1 MSVRVKT
8 ILVFLWGFYLFSAV
22 DGAAG
27 YPQRVISMS
36 PNFTEIV
43 YDIGAQNQL
52 VGVTD
57 FCKFPPE
64 ARKKTKVGGLFN
76 PDFETIVSLKPD
88 LVLLVPFYGEAIQS
102 IKKLGIPVLVHQ
114 DSTIQD
120 VLDTYDVL
128 GKALGHAV
136 EAQAAKE
143 KLEAQIDAVRQKAE
157 GRKKVSILFVVGHNV
172 GQIARV
178 YAAGENSFVGE
189 IIALSG
195 GDNILKGTRVAFP
208 LVSEE
213 QLIKRDPEVIVDCM
227 PSDEATRDTIQ
238 KAREA
243 WAKFSSLRAV
253 REKRLYFLNQDAFTI
268 PGPTMVGLAEYL
280 SKIFAKTWKG
290 PRSGS

>member
-1 MSVRVKT
+1 MSMRFKT
-8 ILVFLWGFYLFSAV
+8 ILAFLWGFYLL
-22 DGAAG
+22 GASGQASG
-27 YPQRVISMS
+27 YPRRVVSMG

-57 FCKFPPE
+57 FCKFPPA
-64 ARKKTKVGGLFN
+64 ARKKTKVGGFFN

-102 IKKLGIPVLVHQ
+102 FKKLGIPVLVHQ

-120 VLDTYDVL
+120 VLDTYDAL
-128 GKALGHAV
+128 GKALGHV
-136 EAQAAKE
+136 ERARAAKK
-143 KLEAQIDAVRQKAE
+143 KLIVRLDAVRQKAL
-157 GRKKVSILFVVGHNV
+157 GRKKISILFVVGHNV
-172 GQIARV
+172 GQIARI

-195 GDNILKGTRVAFP
+195 GENILKGTRVAFP

-213 QLIKRDPEVIVDCM
+213 RLIKRDPEVIVDCM
-227 PSDEATRDTIQ
+227 PGDEATRDTIQ
-238 KAREA
+238 RARRA
-243 WAKFSSLRAV
+243 WAKFPSLRAV
-253 REKRLYFLNQDAFTI
+253 REKHLYFLNQDAFTI

-280 SKIFAKTWKG
+280 GKIFEEASKNPHGG
-290 PRSGS
+290 P